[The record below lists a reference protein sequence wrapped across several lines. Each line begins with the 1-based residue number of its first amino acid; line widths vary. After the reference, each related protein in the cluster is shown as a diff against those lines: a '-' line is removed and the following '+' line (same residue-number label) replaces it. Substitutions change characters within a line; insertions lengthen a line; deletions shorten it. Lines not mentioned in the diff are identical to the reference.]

1 MIRVLFFSIIVL
13 FLGGCAT
20 QNVSLDS
27 ANVESKAI
35 LNTMESKLSSKQ
47 VGAESKQQ
55 VESKQKIESSTEST
69 KEPISVK
76 LSFVGDNTLGDYK
89 GASGATFNAKF
100 KEVGGDYKYFS
111 KNVSEVLKSDDLSIG
126 NLEGVLSDRDLK
138 NAFIKPFSFKGRS
151 DYVNILKDAGI
162 DVVNIANNHTR
173 DYGVSGFKDTM
184 KTLKNAG
191 IGFFGEGYLA
201 LLEIKGKK
209 FGFAGERGWS
219 LGAKQQ
225 IKNDIDRLRKMG
237 ADIIIFTF
245 HFGEERQNI
254 PNDIQRQLA
263 HYAIDCGASLVV
275 GHHPHTLQGI
285 EKYKGKN
292 IVYSLGNFIYGG
304 AKNPKDKDSM
314 IYQVE
319 FIFNAKEPPNRDYN
333 FINNVDSID
342 RWADSTILMQN
353 IIPVSISSNPNIN
366 NYQPM
371 IYPKDSAGFN
381 RILNRLE
388 EYSKGL

>member
-1 MIRVLFFSIIVL
+1 MIKGFVFSIVCML
-13 FLGGCAT
+13 FLDSCGT
-20 QNVSLDS
+20 QNINLDS
-27 ANVESKAI
+27 TSNVESKAV
-35 LNTMESKLSSKQ
+35 LNTAKSNSSLK
-47 VGAESKQQ
+47 Q
-55 VESKQKIESSTEST
+55 VESDAQEST

-111 KNVSEVLKSDDLSIG
+111 KYVSEVLKNDDLSIG
-126 NLEGVLSDRDLK
+126 NLEGVLSDKNLN
-138 NAFIKPFSFKGRS
+138 NAFVKPFSFKGRS

-173 DYGVSGFKDTM
+173 DYGVEGFQDTM
-184 KTLKNAG
+184 RILKNAD
-191 IGFFGEGYLA
+191 IGFFGEGHLA
-201 LLEIKGKK
+201 LFEIKGKK
-209 FGFAGERGWS
+209 FGFAGERGWN
-219 LGAKQQ
+219 LDVKQQ
-225 IKNDIDRLRKMG
+225 IKSDIDRLREMG

-319 FIFNAKEPPNRDYN
+319 FIFNAKEPPTRDYN
-333 FINNVDSID
+333 FINNVDSVD

-366 NYQPM
+366 DYQPM
-371 IYPKDSAGFN
+371 IYPKGSDGFN